1 MLLPTV
7 PPALML
13 LPLGSL
19 SNLMKSSTAVCP
31 ASYLPPHPPQ
41 LFLGK
46 KTDLSAFFF
55 FGCCRMGD
63 VLEEENGSMINFL
76 GQDWPRCQVPHCS
89 PNAYAIPSLYFIACP
104 TAYSLSPLQHF
115 HHLLLL
121 PPSPIHLLQNS
132 IYFLLLLVACTG
144 QQRCRLPGDGL
155 SCGPLLG
162 LRCSSGFLVPL
173 ARGNIRRVM

>member
-41 LFLGK
+41 LFFGE

-55 FGCCRMGD
+55 
-63 VLEEENGSMINFL
+63 
-76 GQDWPRCQVPHCS
+76 
-89 PNAYAIPSLYFIACP
+89 
-104 TAYSLSPLQHF
+104 
-115 HHLLLL
+115 
-121 PPSPIHLLQNS
+121 
-132 IYFLLLLVACTG
+132 LVAVE
-144 QQRCRLPGDGL
+144 
-155 SCGPLLG
+155 LG
-162 LRCSSGFLVPL
+162 TFWRKKMG
-173 ARGNIRRVM
+173 A